1 MINRRSKLISRL
13 FIAAAA
19 LMTGGLMTMSGAL
32 AQADGGW
39 TLNVDNTGFNPI
51 PAGGLL
57 PYSVRIDNNS
67 NGNNPATAI
76 TFTIPASAEFIG
88 VDGLD
93 SCVPSPASGQPATV
107 TCDVPALAQG
117 GLVNATVNL
126 RPMEAGTIVLVS
138 TMTAP
143 GPSFP
148 RSTTILRGA
157 DLALDLNVVESPV
170 LAGSRANFTASIT
183 NNGPHPSDNAVL
195 VIPVPTGLSPN
206 LTMPAGCSIASNTIT
221 CTLPGP
227 IAVGSVLELDF
238 SAQVIAANTSTITL
252 AGAVSSISPRDGVS
266 GNNDATADI
275 EVEPGTDVTLIKTRS
290 PQGLILVNDI
300 VTFTLTPAFAGF
312 APADARIEDIVPA
325 NYEILSVTPTSGSG
339 WTCPSGL
346 DQTTVCEYVAAAGT
360 SYPAPIVIETRA
372 VTATAP
378 DVGVTNTA
386 TISSTSEQADA
397 QDNNV
402 ANDGA
407 AFIAIPTVDLEA
419 LKGGPPRG
427 LVTVGNSYDFT
438 LRARNLGN
446 AGFDGR
452 MTITDHVPEGLTITA
467 ANLPAGWFCDEA
479 LPLAGTS
486 DLNCWTENYTPASPL
501 GPGQSTPIITLTAE
515 VTGMGSISNGMTVS
529 YPGYDQ
535 PGGDID
541 LSNNTTTSGVTSADS
556 SNWADVSVIKQQLTP
571 TSGTPIDSGD
581 PLSFSIEIINSGPVA
596 ALNVV
601 LDDRLQDVVGAAAG
615 GEPQPGDIDVQYTLG
630 GASGMTCT
638 VPTSGGFTRDMQCII
653 PSLPVCT
660 QGSSCPIVTVTM
672 RTGGEGAKTNTA
684 IAFSTQTPDNDTSN
698 NSDGFNYAV
707 ASRTDVTV
715 DKSSPVSGTGAK
727 AGQELV
733 YVLTALVPR
742 TGLSG
747 AEDVTITDTLPAGLV
762 FQGAV
767 ASGGGTCT
775 VSPAIGS
782 LTEPGNN
789 LLTCNWAAIA
799 NGSQQTVTVRVVPT
813 TALTNSTI
821 TNNVVISTTTD
832 EPDTTNNSDSLPI
845 RIDPPELD
853 LILSKTDST
862 DPLQIGADTTY
873 SIILNNTGPSDA
885 FDVEIVDTL
894 PLTGLA
900 NPRFTLVEGSGVC
913 ALAGESQTIPGGT
926 LTCTFDRVPAN
937 SNVRISLVM
946 EGVARGRHTN
956 NVTVTSAET
965 LAGFESH
972 EANNSAFEDTT
983 VRERVDLLVTKVPSV
998 STIDLRQEFYWDLT
1012 VTNQQRTGLG
1022 IADDVTLVDTLPAGM
1037 ELTRLPQVMAGNAIC
1052 TAAIGGRDI
1061 TCRLGDMA
1069 VGAVDV
1075 IRLYTKIT
1083 SLSAQS
1089 AENSATATTPSFEQN
1104 PADNTGTG
1112 SVTTV
1117 QGSGI
1122 SGTLYRDFNDNQTK
1136 DSVDTGIGGIT
1147 ITTSGV
1153 AVHDGAPITATT
1165 TTNADGTYSFTG
1177 LPPGNYSVSYGT
1189 IAEAHLND
1197 GAAVPGNN
1205 ENAPHPTAGAVNRID
1220 GIVITNSFSA
1230 VEQDFTRVP
1239 LARIGIGKVAGT
1251 ALVQADGSLYI
1262 PYTLTVENFSL
1273 EPLSGVEITDVL
1285 NEASQNFGTYVSGM
1299 PAEGEYT
1306 VINHSGG
1313 VFGTLQ
1319 TSFDG
1324 AANTSLVTGG
1334 SLAAGAIGS
1343 VGFTVHVHPPMPRV
1357 VPALTYTNQAEI
1369 SGTGDYSNQSPI
1381 DLSNNTSNPDPNNN
1395 GRADDPG
1402 EDTPTTVTF
1411 VPTASVTIDKTATPV
1426 RTTGEAAVGDR
1437 INYSFT
1443 VTNTGETPLLNVTVT
1458 DPLPDLQWVD
1468 DTPIPRLERGDSNST
1483 NFSAY
1488 YELTQADIDAGT
1500 RPNTA
1505 TVTGQ
1510 WGVNNGTPVDVTD
1523 SDIASVGAL
1532 SDPGL
1537 TIVKTLES
1545 DADIG
1550 NPRTEI
1556 GDMARFRFVVSNTG
1570 NTTLNNVVITD
1581 ALPGVLPDPDA
1592 DAFDLGTMAPGAVV
1606 TVYAD
1611 YPVNQDEID
1620 AGEVT
1625 NSATA
1630 SGTYGPADTPISTP
1644 ASKVDVPL
1652 YRQPGL
1658 TLTKTLSSTIPTVP
1672 RDGTPIEWTVTA
1684 ENTGNVT
1691 LTNLVV
1697 TDPFPGAIVSPVSLP
1712 SLAPGASADFVVTA
1726 ALRQQDIDALEV
1738 ENTATINFNDPIGP
1752 QTPVDA
1758 TEIVTLPAHAPEIA
1772 LSKNGDVSGLSTPPV
1787 VGETIT
1793 YEIVIRNTGN
1803 VPLDNITLVD
1813 LLADVVLDPSDMA
1826 LLDTVV
1832 LQPQNAA
1839 GTVPTSQTDIV
1850 VNATYAIK
1858 IADIEAGQVV
1868 NTAVTVGQSV
1878 PDPATTVTDRG
1889 GTSFGTDDPTTTI
1902 LQRDPQISLLKT
1914 ITAADLSNPPQVGDL
1929 ITYGFEIEN
1938 TGNVT
1943 LTDIELSDAVADVDI
1958 ANPTNWSG
1966 PLVPG
1971 AINTDAFT
1979 ATYRLKQADIDAG
1992 QFDNDASVAGTGT
2005 DSGGTPTIVR
2015 DSSAAS
2021 QLLTR
2026 TSSLSIVKA
2035 ETALLSTPPI
2045 AGDTIEYSF
2054 VLTNT
2059 GNTTLTNVVLDDP
2072 LPGLVM
2078 NDPTTIATLL
2088 PGAENAQTITAT
2100 YTVLQADI
2108 QRGDVTNQASVTYD
2122 DFNGPQGPTDSNQ
2135 VVVPLTQAPG
2145 IAIIKDASSALS
2157 DPALVG
2163 EVITYSFTVTNTG
2176 NLTLTGVVIDD
2187 PLTGLT
2193 PSSFIVGTLEPGEV
2207 SSVFTATYAI
2217 DADDIAAGE
2226 VVNQA
2231 TAAGT
2236 YDDGTGPVTID
2247 DLSGPTNLTD
2257 EPVIVPVLPEAPA
2270 LTIVKTASFS
2280 NGGGYTRVGDVIDY
2294 QFVVTN
2300 TGNVTLSDVT
2310 PRELDLT
2317 FGGQPPAGSLD
2328 PITPGPQVL
2337 SPLAQATFT
2346 TRYVLTQDDINN
2358 AAGISD
2364 GVSNRA
2370 DATADYAGAS
2380 VIAPPDTALLS
2391 VPAQEPANISIVKR
2405 ALVSTIRR
2413 GETAPF
2419 LITVTNNSLADVGF
2433 VTITDRV
2440 PNGFVFVDGSG
2451 TVNGAIATPAQA
2463 GQSITFN
2470 NVRLG
2475 SNSTVEI
2482 GLVLRALPTTPAGL
2496 YRNTAIGT
2504 DARGTPL
2511 APNAHADIRIEAE
2524 AVFECSEVIG
2534 TVFNDYNRNGYQD
2547 EGEPGIP
2554 GVRLSTVRGT
2564 LITTDAFG
2572 RYSVPCADLPNG
2584 NIGSNFVLKIDERTL
2599 PTGFSLTSDNP
2610 GMVRLTAGK
2619 MVELN
2624 FGASIGRE
2632 IVLRLDSS
2640 AFAGGGTAPNDG
2652 LAAGLDQLT
2661 ALLAEEQTTLFVI
2674 YQRASDGEPA
2684 RQRVDN
2690 LVTLIRE
2697 RWRQAGEPYRLVIN
2711 TDIVEK

>member
-1 MINRRSKLISRL
+1 MAVS
-13 FIAAAA
+13 FMA
-19 LMTGGLMTMSGAL
+19 MPGAL
-32 AQADGGW
+32 AQSAGGW
-39 TLNVDNTGFNPI
+39 TLNVNNTGFNPI
-51 PAGGLL
+51 PAGALL
-57 PYSVRIDNNS
+57 PYSIRIENDS
-67 NGNNPATAI
+67 NGNLPANEI
-76 TFTIPASAEFIG
+76 TFDIPASAEFLG
-88 VDGLD
+88 VDGLNN
-93 SCVPSPASGQPATV
+93 CLPSPATDQPATV

-117 GLVNATVNL
+117 ALVNGVVNL
-126 RPMEAGTIVLVS
+126 RPMQDGPISLVA
-138 TMTAP
+138 TMGAP
-143 GPSFP
+143 GPSVS
-148 RSTTILRGA
+148 RGTTILRGA
-157 DLALDLNVVESPV
+157 DLGLELEVLESPV
-170 LAGSRANFTASIT
+170 LAGSRANFKARIT
-183 NNGPHPSDNAVL
+183 NNGPHPSDGAML

-206 LTMPAGCSIASNTIT
+206 VTMPAGCSIVSNTIT
-221 CTLPGP
+221 CALAGP
-227 IAVGSVLELDF
+227 LAVGGVVDLDF
-238 SAQVIAANTSTITL
+238 SAQVTAANTSTITI
-252 AGAVSSISPRDGVS
+252 AGAVSSTSPRDGVS
-266 GNNDATADI
+266 SNNDSTADI
-275 EVEPGTDVTLIKTRS
+275 EVDPGTDVTLSKTRS
-290 PQGLILVNDI
+290 PQGLILVGDT
-300 VTFTLTPAFAGF
+300 VTFTLLPGFAGF
-312 APADARIEDIVPA
+312 PAADARIEDSVPP
-325 NYEILSVTPTSGSG
+325 NYEILSVTPTANSG

-346 DQTTVCEYVAAAGT
+346 NQTVICEYQDVAGT
-360 SYPAPIVIETRA
+360 SYASPIVISTRA
-372 VTATAP
+372 IAETAP

-386 TISSTSEQADA
+386 TISSTSEQVDA
-397 QDNNV
+397 QVNNT

-407 AFIAIPTVDLEA
+407 AFIAVPTVDLEA
-419 LKGGPPRG
+419 QKSGPPRG
-427 LVTVGNSYDFT
+427 LVTVNNSYPFT

-452 MTITDHVPEGLTITA
+452 MTITDHIPEGLTITA
-467 ANLPAGWFCDEA
+467 ADLPPGWFCDDV
-479 LPLAGTS
+479 LPLAGS
-486 DLNCWTENYTPASPL
+486 ANLNCWTDNYTPTSPL
-501 GPGQSTPIITLTAE
+501 GPTQSTPPIVLTAL
-515 VTGMGSISNGMTVS
+515 VTGTGSISNGMTVS

-535 PGGDID
+535 AGGDID
-541 LSNNTTTSGVTSADS
+541 LSNNTTSTGVTSANSD
-556 SNWADVSVIKQQLTP
+556 NWADISVIKQQLTP
-571 TSGTPIDSGD
+571 TPGDLIVSGD
-581 PLSFSIEIINSGPVA
+581 PLSFSIEIINAGPVP

-601 LDDRLQDVVGAAAG
+601 LDDRLHDVVGAEEG
-615 GEPQPGDIDVQYTLG
+615 GEPQTDDINVQRSLG
-630 GASGMTCT
+630 NASGMTCT
-638 VPTSGGFTRDMQCII
+638 VPSSDGFTRDLQCII
-653 PSLPVCT
+653 PSLPTCT
-660 QGSSCPIVTVTM
+660 QGVNCPIVTVTM
-672 RTGGEGAKTNTA
+672 RTGGEGLKTNNA
-684 IAFSTQTPDNDTSN
+684 IAFSTLTPDNNTAN
-698 NSDGFNYAV
+698 NTDGFNYTV

-733 YVLTALVPR
+733 YVLTASVPL

-747 AEDVTITDTLPAGLV
+747 AKDVEITDTLPPGLV

-767 ASGGGTCT
+767 ATGGGSCSVLPVVGSITG
-775 VSPAIGS
+775 AGNNS
-782 LTEPGNN
+782 LTCE
-789 LLTCNWAAIA
+789 WAAIA
-799 NGSQQTVTVRVVPT
+799 NGSQQTVTVRVIPT
-813 TALTNSTI
+813 TALATTTI
-821 TNNVVISTTTD
+821 TNNVVISTSTI
-832 EPDTTNNSDSLPI
+832 EPDKSNNSASLPI
-845 RIDPPELD
+845 SIAPPELD
-853 LILSKTDST
+853 LIISKTDST
-862 DPLQIGADTTY
+862 DPLEIGLDTTY
-873 SIILNNTGPSDA
+873 SIVLTNTGPSDA
-885 FDVEIVDTL
+885 FNVEIVDAL
-894 PLTGLA
+894 PTTGLA
-900 NPRFTLVEGSGVC
+900 NPRTTILSGNGAC
-913 ALAGESQTIPGGT
+913 SLAGHSTTEPGGS
-926 LTCTFDRVPAN
+926 LTCEFAHVPAN
-937 SNVRISLVM
+937 TSVEISVLM
-946 EGVARGRHTN
+946 QGVARGRHSN
-956 NVTVTSAET
+956 NVSVTSDET
-965 LAGFESH
+965 IAGYESYD
-972 EANNSAFEDTT
+972 ANNSASEDTT

-998 STIDLRQEFYWDLT
+998 TTIDLRETFSWDIT
-1012 VTNQQRTGLG
+1012 VTNQAGPGFG
-1022 IADDVTLVDTLPAGM
+1022 IADQVRLVDTLPEGM
-1037 ELTRLPQVMAGNAIC
+1037 ELTDLPVLDPPGSGIC
-1052 TAAIGGRDI
+1052 SAVIGGRDI
-1061 TCRLGDMA
+1061 NCELGDMA
-1069 VGAVDV
+1069 IGAVV
-1075 IRLYTKIT
+1075 KITLYTKIT
-1083 SLSAQS
+1083 SFSAQ
-1089 AENSATATTPSFEQN
+1089 AVENIATATTLSFEDN
-1104 PADNTGTG
+1104 PTDNIGKG
-1112 SVTTV
+1112 SVDTV
-1117 QGSGI
+1117 LGSGI
-1122 SGTLYRDFNDNQTK
+1122 SGTLYRDFDDNQIQGA
-1136 DSVDTGIGGIT
+1136 VDTGIGGVT
-1147 ITTSGV
+1147 MSASGV
-1153 AVHDGAPITATT
+1153 ATYDGATITATT
-1165 TTNADGTYSFTG
+1165 TTLADGTYSFVG
-1177 LPPGNYSVSYGT
+1177 LPPGKYSVSYGT
-1189 IAEAHLND
+1189 ITESHLTD
-1197 GAAVPGNN
+1197 GEAVPGLN
-1205 ENAPHPTAGAVNRID
+1205 ETSPHPTAGAVNRID
-1220 GIVITNSFSA
+1220 DILITNSFSA
-1230 VEQDFTRVP
+1230 VDQDFTRVP
-1239 LARIGIGKVAGT
+1239 LARIGIGKVAG
-1251 ALVQADGSLYI
+1251 AVVVQADGSLHI
-1262 PYTLTVENFSL
+1262 PYTLNVENFSL
-1273 EPLSGVEITDVL
+1273 EPLNDVEVTDVL
-1285 NEASQNFGTYVSGM
+1285 NGASQNFGTYVIGT
-1299 PAEGEYT
+1299 PDEGEYT
-1306 VINHSGG
+1306 VINHTGG
-1313 VFGTLQ
+1313 AFGTLQ

-1324 AANTSLVTGG
+1324 AANTALVTGG
-1334 SLAAGAIGS
+1334 TLAAGASGT
-1343 VGFTVHVHPPMPRV
+1343 VGFTVHVHPAMPRV

-1369 SGTGDYSNQSPI
+1369 SGTGDFSSQTPA
-1381 DLSNNTSNPDPNNN
+1381 DLSNNTANPDPNNN

-1402 EDTPTTVTF
+1402 EDTPTTITF
-1411 VPTASVTIDKTATPV
+1411 VPTAGVTIDKTATPV

-1468 DTPIPRLERGDSNST
+1468 YTPIPRLERGDANST

-1488 YELTQADIDAGT
+1488 YELTQDDIDAGT
-1500 RPNTA
+1500 LLNTA

-1510 WGVNNGTPVDVTD
+1510 WGVNSGTPVNVTNT
-1523 SDIASVGAL
+1523 DIASVGPL

-1545 DADIG
+1545 DAGIG

-1556 GDMARFRFVVSNTG
+1556 GDTARFRFVVSNTG

-1581 ALPGVLPDPDA
+1581 ALSGVLPDPDA
-1592 DAFDLGTMAPGAVV
+1592 DAFDLGTMAPGAVM

-1611 YPVNQDEID
+1611 YPVNQDDID

-1625 NSATA
+1625 NSAIA
-1630 SGTYGPADTPISTP
+1630 SGTYGPTDTPISTP
-1644 ASKVDVPL
+1644 ASTVDVPL
-1652 YRQPGL
+1652 YRQSGL

-1697 TDPFPGAIVSPVSLP
+1697 TDPFPGAIVSPASLP
-1712 SLAPGASADFVVTA
+1712 SLAPGAAADFVVTA

-1738 ENTATINFNDPIGP
+1738 ENTATINFNDPTGP
-1752 QTPVDA
+1752 QTPVED
-1758 TEIVTLPAHAPEIA
+1758 TEIVTLPAHAPDIA

-1793 YEIVIRNTGN
+1793 YEIIIRNTGN

-1813 LLADVVLDPSDMA
+1813 LLADVVLDPADMA

-1878 PDPATTVTDRG
+1878 PDPDTTVTDRG
-1889 GTSFGTDDPTTTI
+1889 GTSFETDDPTTTI

-1914 ITAADLSNPPQVGDL
+1914 ITSADLSNPPQVGDM

-1943 LTDIELSDAVADVDI
+1943 LTDIELTDAVADVDI

-2045 AGDTIEYSF
+2045 AGDMIEYSF

-2135 VVVPLTQAPG
+2135 VVVPLTQVPD
-2145 IAIIKDASSALS
+2145 IAIVKEASSALS
-2157 DPALVG
+2157 DPAVVG

-2193 PSSFIVGTLEPGEV
+2193 PSSFVVGTLEPGEV

-2231 TAAGT
+2231 TATGT
-2236 YDDGTGPVTID
+2236 YDDGSGPATVD

-2317 FGGQPPAGSLD
+2317 FGGQPPAGSLE

-2370 DATADYAGAS
+2370 DATADYAGAP
-2380 VIAPPDTALLS
+2380 VVAPPDTALLS

-2419 LITVTNNSLADVGF
+2419 LITMTNNSLADVGL

-2440 PNGFVFVDGSG
+2440 PNGFAFVDGSG
-2451 TVNGAIATPAQA
+2451 TVNGAMATPAQA

-2475 SNSTVEI
+2475 PNSTVEI

-2504 DARGTPL
+2504 DAMGTPL

-2524 AVFECSEVIG
+2524 GVFECSEVIG

-2619 MVELN
+2619 MSELN

-2640 AFAGGGTAPNDG
+2640 AFASGSTAPNDG

-2661 ALLAEEQTTLFVI
+2661 ALLAEERTTLFVI
-2674 YQRASDGEPA
+2674 YQRASDGEQA
-2684 RQRVDN
+2684 RQRVDH

-2697 RWRQAGEPYRLVIN
+2697 RWRQTGEPYRLVIN
-2711 TDIVEK
+2711 TDIVEN